1 MEHSLETLPNCPSC
15 NSNRLTFQFAAVD
28 TTYSHDEFKIVSCD
42 ACGLYFTNPR
52 PTLSSI
58 SKYYENPQYVSH
70 TDTNAGLL
78 FRLYQLVKDYTLSK
92 KLRFINSLGTEHSI
106 LDYGA
111 GTGDFASK
119 MATASWTVS
128 AFEPNAGARKRIAE
142 KHGSI
147 ALVDSLSELQ
157 ESHFG
162 VITLW
167 HVLEHVH
174 ELNTTID
181 QFFALLTPNG
191 YLVIAVPNMSSFDAS
206 KYGPQ
211 WAAYDVPRHLYH
223 FTPETLI
230 PLITRHG
237 FKHRGNYPMWFDSF
251 YVSLLTEKELSKT
264 TAQKILAW
272 PKAFIT
278 GLISNLKAIGNA
290 NKCSSIIYVFQ
301 KAV

>member
-1 MEHSLETLPNCPSC
+1 MEHSLETLTNCPGC
-15 NSNRLTFQFAAVD
+15 NSEKTTFAFSSLD
-28 TTYSHDEFKIVSCD
+28 TTYSHDAFKIVSCD
-42 ACGLYFTNPR
+42 VCGLHFTNPR
-52 PTLSSI
+52 PTLSTI

-78 FRLYQLVKDYTLSK
+78 FRIYQLVKDYTLSK
-92 KLRFINSLGTEHSI
+92 KLRFVNSLGTEHSI

-111 GTGDFASK
+111 GTGDFATK
-119 MATASWTVS
+119 MANASWAVS
-128 AFEPNAGARKRIAE
+128 AYEPDAGARKRIVE
-142 KHGSI
+142 KHRSI
-147 ALVDSLSELQ
+147 QLVDSLSELQ
-157 ESHFG
+157 GGSFS
-162 VITLW
+162 VISLW

-174 ELNTTID
+174 ELNSTID
-181 QFFALLTPNG
+181 RFFELLSPNG
-191 YLVIAVPNMSSFDAS
+191 ILIIAVPNMSSFDAR
-206 KYGPQ
+206 KYGHE
-211 WAAYDVPRHLYH
+211 WAAYDLPRHLYH

-251 YVSLLTEKELSKT
+251 YVALLTEKELAKT
-264 TAQKILAW
+264 TAQKILVW

-278 GLISNLKAIGNA
+278 GLISNLKAIGNV